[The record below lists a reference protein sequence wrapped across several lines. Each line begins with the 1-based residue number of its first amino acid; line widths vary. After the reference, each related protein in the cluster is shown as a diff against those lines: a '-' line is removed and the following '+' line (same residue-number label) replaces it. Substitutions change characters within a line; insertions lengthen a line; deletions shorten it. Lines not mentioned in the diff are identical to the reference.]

1 LAAEAP
7 STLSLNPDNLVVLR
21 QPILYAEQMWRAQR
35 LWALVLFVF
44 GVLGSGYLLV
54 TQKGRVDMSL
64 LIFLGYIP
72 VALLLVGLLFYY
84 RRRSYAQVTEEGLK
98 VSNLLSSALIPY
110 EQIRSARVQPLE
122 RHFEGRLKRV
132 RPPVRPLL
140 QRPALFVRVRNDEE
154 LVARIRKKLGT
165 QLTLEDVIALPIPYP
180 DVMAEEVVARLPYRM
195 GSNLGGQR
203 RRKRGR

>member
-1 LAAEAP
+1 
-7 STLSLNPDNLVVLR
+7 LSLNPDNLVVLR
-21 QPILYAEQMWRAQR
+21 QPILYAEQLWRGQR
-35 LWALVLFVF
+35 MWALVLFVF

-54 TQKGRVDMSL
+54 TQKGRFDMNL

-84 RRRSYAQVTEEGLK
+84 RRRSYVQVTEEGLK

-132 RPPVRPLL
+132 RQQARPLL
-140 QRPALFVRVRNDEE
+140 PRPALFVRVRNDEE
-154 LVARIRKKLGT
+154 LVARLRKKLGT

-203 RRKRGR
+203 SQRRRKRGR